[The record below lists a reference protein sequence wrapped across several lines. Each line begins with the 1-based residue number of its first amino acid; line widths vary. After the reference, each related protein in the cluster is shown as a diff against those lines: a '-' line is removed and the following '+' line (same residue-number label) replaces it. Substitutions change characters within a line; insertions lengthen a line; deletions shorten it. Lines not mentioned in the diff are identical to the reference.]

1 MRIQE
6 EICRKL
12 WKSSPPKSTDEAQTC
27 FSLEILC
34 TEWMNGRKNA
44 HSSLTGAKSPKIL
57 SLFWLLGHQTNVKI
71 RKRTIISLRICSV
84 FATLFTVKW
93 WFSICW
99 TIIIL
104 SLFSAFFSLSE
115 GFNFH
120 WNVCPSS
127 VANCHCGLLFLMV
140 DTHGFVLSGRDRIYK
155 FDCLILLSI
164 STVGLILLSIS
175 TVGMEYRIYKFDAKF
190 DDGNVWS
197 VSMFIGG
204 IKLF

>member
-34 TEWMNGRKNA
+34 TEWMNGRRNA

-104 SLFSAFFSLSE
+104 SL
-115 GFNFH
+115 
-120 WNVCPSS
+120 SS
-127 VANCHCGLLFLMV
+127 
-140 DTHGFVLSGRDRIYK
+140 
-155 FDCLILLSI
+155 LLSFLSVKASI
-164 STVGLILLSIS
+164 FTETFVRLPWPTVIVVCSFLWWTHMVLFSQVEIEFINSI
-175 TVGMEYRIYKFDAKF
+175 
-190 DDGNVWS
+190 VWS
-197 VSMFIGG
+197 YCRYRQ
-204 IKLF
+204 

>member
-34 TEWMNGRKNA
+34 TEWMNGRRNA

-104 SLFSAFFSLSE
+104 SLSLLCFLFSQWRLQFSLKRL
-115 GFNFH
+115 
-120 WNVCPSS
+120 S
-127 VANCHCGLLFLMV
+127 VFRGQ
-140 DTHGFVLSGRDRIYK
+140 LS
-155 FDCLILLSI
+155 LWSALS
-164 STVGLILLSIS
+164 
-175 TVGMEYRIYKFDAKF
+175 Y
-190 DDGNVWS
+190 
-197 VSMFIGG
+197 GG
-204 IKLF
+204 HTWFCSLRSRSNL